1 MSDFLPAIIGI
12 GAIIAWITH
21 VVSCVAAGAYML
33 LIIGA
38 LFFPVGIIHGVMVWF
53 GASWAH

>member
-1 MSDFLPAIIGI
+1 MSEFIGGI
-12 GAIIAWITH
+12 VGLGAIIAWLTH
-21 VVSCVAAGAYML
+21 VVACIKAGAYML